1 MSIYLASVLTNMA
14 LLSFL
19 ALSAYLVLVVGEVS
33 FGQQAFFG
41 IGAYAAATVTAVFH
55 AGLPLALLIAG
66 VFGGLAALL
75 LGALTA
81 RLSGLYFSIATLS
94 FAELC
99 RLGLLQLR
107 MPLEA
112 GGRKT
117 GPDGPEG
124 FENIRWV
131 FENDLGVHGFLALT
145 VACLFALLGALLWME
160 RGRFM
165 RGARMVGKDALLAQS
180 LGLCPACY
188 RLIFIAFS
196 GAVAGFGGALFA
208 HFNSYIE
215 PAMFGIML
223 GVHGLAYS
231 IIGGLG
237 TPLGPLLG
245 VALDIGVLESIR
257 ALSQY
262 RMIVFGGLVALLLIF
277 LPEGILG
284 PRTVSRLRAWL
295 RWRALPLRRT

>member
-19 ALSAYLVLVVGEVS
+19 ALSAYLVLIVGEVS

-41 IGAYAAATVTAVFH
+41 IGAYIAATVTAIFH
-55 AGLPLALLIAG
+55 GSLLTALLAACATG
-66 VFGGLAALL
+66 ALAALL
-75 LGALTA
+75 LGLLTV

-94 FAELC
+94 FAELY
-99 RLGLLQLR
+99 RLSLLQLR
-107 MPLEA
+107 FPVEVN
-112 GGRKT
+112 GRKS

-124 FENIRWV
+124 FENIRWA
-131 FENDLGVHGFLALT
+131 FENNLDVHDFLLLASLCLLVLLGVFLWL
-145 VACLFALLGALLWME
+145 E
-160 RGRFM
+160 RTQFM
-165 RGARMVGKDALLAQS
+165 KNARLAGKDGILAQS
-180 LGLCPACY
+180 LGIRPDFY
-188 RLIFIAFS
+188 RLLFISAS
-196 GAVAGFGGALFA
+196 GALAGFGGGLFA

-223 GVHGLAYS
+223 GVHSLAYA

-245 VALDIGVLESIR
+245 VVLDIGILESIR

-277 LPEGILG
+277 RPEGILG
-284 PRTVSRLRAWL
+284 PQTVHRLKAWM
-295 RWRALPLRRT
+295 RRRDV